1 VNATISSLYCSD
13 TSVVGLFSK
22 VCGNK
27 PQGTLQGLLAMS
39 SAIARLVMP
48 IISAYICQYLNMSV
62 LFISLVVILLVSALI
77 VLRYRFIIDLLSSS
91 TRH

>member
-1 VNATISSLYCSD
+1 
-13 TSVVGLFSK
+13 
-22 VCGNK
+22 
-27 PQGTLQGLLAMS
+27 MS